1 MLEKRRHGIQ
11 LEYYVT
17 PQYDGTMSSLDT
29 IAGDSCLTMDIM
41 SFSQPCHGSRIFQ
54 IVTRM
59 TAVCSQLCYMKHKGQ
74 ISLRSKRNRFEIGKK
89 GKGYDNDRREGEG
102 EVRRVT
108 IGQQ

>member
-1 MLEKRRHGIQ
+1 MLEKRRRAVQ

-17 PQYDGTMSSLDT
+17 LQYDVIMSSLDT

-41 SFSQPCHGSRIFQ
+41 SFSHRCHGSCIFH

-59 TAVCSQLCYMKHKGQ
+59 TAVCSQLCYMKCKGE

-89 GKGYDNDRREGEG
+89 GRGTTVIEEEEER
-102 EVRRVT
+102 
-108 IGQQ
+108 